1 MIGWTNDCIYKWVHN
16 DNMVER
22 SFVMRCAIE
31 RRGHREWTLRC
42 CVTVSTFLSNKLFHF
57 ILNDAKSLKVSSK
70 NAIRNWDEKKYDNNT
85 YQVNIINKDEK
96 GTTETVFLVFWSQFT
111 AAINVISFVLFFK
124 IEMFFFSLHLTDRN
138 ALF

>member
-57 ILNDAKSLKVSSK
+57 ILNDAKSLKVASK
-70 NAIRNWDEKKYDNNT
+70 NAIRNWDGKKKWQQHLSGEY
-85 YQVNIINKDEK
+85 YQQRREGNDRDGVS
-96 GTTETVFLVFWSQFT
+96 GFL
-111 AAINVISFVLFFK
+111 ISIYSGHQRHKLRTFFLNRDVLFF
-124 IEMFFFSLHLTDRN
+124 SPLNRS
-138 ALF
+138 